1 MITGIGVD
9 ICEISRIKRALQS
22 EYFRRK
28 IFNSDEIVYC
38 EDKGARKFES
48 YAAGFAAREAF
59 CKASG
64 VNLMLAM
71 NAENFSLVRNNGKPS
86 IKLSGELESFN
97 GKIFV
102 SISHDGN
109 YVCAMVVIES
119 EEKHYGN

>member
-28 IFNSDEIVYC
+28 IFNSDEIAYC

-86 IKLSGELESFN
+86 IKLFGELESFN

-102 SISHDGN
+102 SISHDGD

-119 EEKHYGN
+119 EEKYYGN